1 MKEKRITKKPKILY
15 HLSTENHDGEWFK
28 PRVPLS
34 IYKNLCGSSEH
45 DEDDKTK
52 RVCFSRYIRRAFFA
66 ISFDGIREHLYV
78 HVPVGLDDIVRRGKL
93 YKPTEEQVFDV
104 STTDEYWIKCTV
116 KMKCIGKISI
126 AYSGFYPKFK
136 MYWMKR
142 FN

>member
-34 IYKNLCGSSEH
+34 IYKNPCGSNEH
-45 DEDDKTK
+45 DEDDKIR
-52 RVCFSRYIRRAFFA
+52 RVCFS
-66 ISFDGIREHLYV
+66 
-78 HVPVGLDDIVRRGKL
+78 LDLD
-93 YKPTEEQVFDV
+93 T
-104 STTDEYWIKCTV
+104 
-116 KMKCIGKISI
+116 I
-126 AYSGFYPKFK
+126 AYSGFYPKLK